1 MSVLM
6 TASRP
11 PVDTERRANE
21 AVVFGG
27 PGTRE
32 LRLLRW
38 TPRPNVAGMALGFLD
53 VDTSSGLQ
61 IRNIRF
67 GVGPKGEHYILPPA
81 EQQRDRDEIAALR
94 TGHPSLLAGEVG
106 R

>member
-11 PVDTERRANE
+11 PAATERRANE

-32 LRLLRW
+32 LGLLRW
-38 TPRPNVAGMALGFLD
+38 TPRPNVAGTVLGFLD
-53 VDTSSGLQ
+53 VDTYSGLQ
-61 IRNIRF
+61 ICNIRF
-67 GVGPKGEHYILPPA
+67 GAPKGEHYILPPA
-81 EQQRDRDEIAALR
+81 EQQRDRDVIAAALR
-94 TGHPSLLAGEVG
+94 ADHPSLFAGEVG